1 MPLLL
6 KPWKDAGFNRSLEK
20 SRWKTLDFPTLYTA
34 PPAAS
39 SIKCCIDGAF
49 NRYWGS
55 FFLKFTHYKPGRPI
69 KIEKARLDFRE
80 SKPSSQRPAAL
91 HPWEPR
97 GKRMSETFEARVGRI
112 TVDDNTIQLWNAGEL
127 VFEWRHGA
135 RTCPAWILR
144 RMTPAGIDCAAKA
157 RPVTERRTH
166 HGSVIRYG
174 ARTVPSE
181 YRAARSVRKLE
192 IRQGQV

>member
-55 FFLKFTHYKPGRPI
+55 FFLKFTHYKPGRPLFSGYAVHLSI
-69 KIEKARLDFRE
+69 SDGT
-80 SKPSSQRPAAL
+80 
-91 HPWEPR
+91 R
-97 GKRMSETFEARVGRI
+97 GA
-112 TVDDNTIQLWNAGEL
+112 
-127 VFEWRHGA
+127 
-135 RTCPAWILR
+135 
-144 RMTPAGIDCAAKA
+144 
-157 RPVTERRTH
+157 
-166 HGSVIRYG
+166 
-174 ARTVPSE
+174 
-181 YRAARSVRKLE
+181 
-192 IRQGQV
+192 

>member
-55 FFLKFTHYKPGRPI
+55 FFLKFTHYKPGRPSRLI
-69 KIEKARLDFRE
+69 IARDVRTIRKI
-80 SKPSSQRPAAL
+80 SSL
-91 HPWEPR
+91 
-97 GKRMSETFEARVGRI
+97 EAHLRI
-112 TVDDNTIQLWNAGEL
+112 YT
-127 VFEWRHGA
+127 
-135 RTCPAWILR
+135 
-144 RMTPAGIDCAAKA
+144 
-157 RPVTERRTH
+157 
-166 HGSVIRYG
+166 S
-174 ARTVPSE
+174 
-181 YRAARSVRKLE
+181 
-192 IRQGQV
+192 